1 MRRGWLLLLLLS
13 VGLNLGLGYA
23 LLSQRTQAE
32 DTVPGPARGSFERA
46 LVAQDTARI
55 HEMLDRHFERVAD
68 RIGLPPELREDLR
81 RTRRAALPRMWQ
93 RRQAVDAA
101 RRRLHRAF
109 VAEEI
114 RPDSVA
120 LCLRELNAAQA
131 GLDSL
136 VSTLMLE
143 EMRKLSPEQRRAYLE
158 HMPLQRPGPPGPGP
172 RDPGRGRRHG
182 GGPRGRG
189 SDRP

>member
-23 LLSQRTQAE
+23 MLSRRAQSDEAGSRPAWRRFEQA
-32 DTVPGPARGSFERA
+32 F
-46 LVAQDTARI
+46 VAQDTARI
-55 HEMLDRHFERVAD
+55 HEMMDRHWGRVAD

-81 RTRRAALPRMWQ
+81 RTRREALPRMWQ

-101 RRRLHRAF
+101 RQRLHQAF
-109 VAEEI
+109 IADALE
-114 RPDSVA
+114 PDSVA
-120 LCLRELNAAQA
+120 PRLRDLNAAQA
-131 GLDSL
+131 SLDSL
-136 VSTLMLE
+136 VSMLMLE
-143 EMRKLSPEQRRAYLE
+143 ELRKLDPEQRRAYLE

-182 GGPRGRG
+182 GGPQGRDPG
-189 SDRP
+189 RP